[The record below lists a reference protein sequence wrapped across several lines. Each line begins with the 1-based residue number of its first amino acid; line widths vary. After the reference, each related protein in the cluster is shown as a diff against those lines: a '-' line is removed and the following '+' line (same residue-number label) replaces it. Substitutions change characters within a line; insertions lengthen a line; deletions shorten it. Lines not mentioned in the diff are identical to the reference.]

1 MRLIALLI
9 ALIGLALPARADQ
22 PLQAL
27 ETGDASRGWEAVGK
41 LDLGHGSFCT
51 GTLIAPDLVLTAAHC
66 LFDKRTGAMI
76 DASGMEFRAGWRS
89 GRALAYRKVKRAIA
103 HPSYRYDGPKRLAR
117 SSFDLALIELAQP
130 VRLPQL
136 HLFELDQSPPTRNEN
151 VGVLSYAKGRSEA
164 PSLQRACR
172 VIERESNTVV
182 LTCSVDFGAS
192 GAPVF
197 TLDNGVPRIISVI
210 SAKAEIGKKQVSVGA
225 LVRGV
230 ADLRAEL
237 NSRDDTDS
245 VNEIRVKG
253 AKFLR
258 P

>member
-1 MRLIALLI
+1 MRLIAFLTV
-9 ALIGLALPARADQ
+9 LIGLALPALADQ
-22 PLQAL
+22 PLQKL
-27 ETGDASRGWEAVGK
+27 DTGDASRGWEAVGK

-66 LFDKRTGAMI
+66 LFDKRTGTMI
-76 DASGMEFRAGWRS
+76 NADGMEFRAGWRN

-103 HPSYRYDGPKRLAR
+103 HSSYHYDGPKRLSR
-117 SSFDLALIELAQP
+117 SSFDLALVELAQP

-136 HLFELDQSPPTRNEN
+136 RLFELDHTPPTRNEE

-164 PSLQRACR
+164 PSLQRVCS
-172 VIERESNTVV
+172 VIARESSTVV

-197 TLDNGVPRIISVI
+197 TLRDGVPRIVSVI
-210 SAKAEIGKKQVSVGA
+210 SAKAEVGHEPVSVGA
-225 LVRGV
+225 LISGV
-230 ADLRAEL
+230 ADLRADL
-237 NSRDDTDS
+237 SSREVPDGAK
-245 VNEIRVKG
+245 EIRIKG

>member
-1 MRLIALLI
+1 MRLIAFLTVLL
-9 ALIGLALPARADQ
+9 ASALPALADQ

-41 LDLGHGSFCT
+41 LDLGHGGFCT

-66 LFDKRTGAMI
+66 LFDKRTGAMV
-76 DASGMEFRAGWRS
+76 DASDIEFRAGWRN

-103 HPSYRYDGPKRLAR
+103 HPSYHYDGPRQLAR
-117 SSFDLALIELAQP
+117 SSFDLALVELALP

-136 HLFELDQSPPTRNEN
+136 RLFELDQNPPTRNES

-172 VIERESNTVV
+172 VIERENNTVV
-182 LTCSVDFGAS
+182 LSCSVDFGSS

-197 TLDNGVPRIISVI
+197 TLDNGVPRIVSVI
-210 SAKAEIGKKQVSVGA
+210 SAKAEIGREKVSVGA

-230 ADLRAEL
+230 ADLRADL
-237 NSRDDTDS
+237 ASREVTDGA
-245 VNEIRVKG
+245 NEIRVKG

>member
-1 MRLIALLI
+1 MRLIAFLI
-9 ALIGLALPARADQ
+9 ALIGLALPALADQ

-41 LDLGHGSFCT
+41 LDLGHGGFCT

-76 DASGMEFRAGWRS
+76 DADSMEFLAGWRS

-103 HPSYRYDGPKRLAR
+103 HPSYRYDGPHRLSR
-117 SSFDLALIELAQP
+117 SSFDLALVELTQP

-136 HLFELDQSPPTRNEN
+136 RLFELDQSPPTRNEN

-172 VIERESNTVV
+172 VIERENNTLV
-182 LTCSVDFGAS
+182 LSCSVDFGSS

-197 TLDNGVPRIISVI
+197 TLDNGVPRIVSVI
-210 SAKAEIGKKQVSVGA
+210 SAKAEIGREKVSVGA

-230 ADLRAEL
+230 ADLRADL
-237 NSRDDTDS
+237 SSRETPDGT
-245 VNEIRVKG
+245 NEIRVKG

>member
-1 MRLIALLI
+1 MRLIVFLT
-9 ALIGLALPARADQ
+9 ALILSALPARADQ
-22 PLQAL
+22 PLQTL

-76 DASGMEFRAGWRS
+76 SASDMEFRAGWRN

-103 HPSYRYDGPKRLAR
+103 HPSYHYDGPRRLAR
-117 SSFDLALIELAQP
+117 SSFDLALVELEQP

-136 HLFELDQSPPTRNEN
+136 RLFELDQSLPTRNEK
-151 VGVLSYAKGRSEA
+151 VGVLSYAKGRAEA
-164 PSLQRACR
+164 PSLQRACS
-172 VIERESNTVV
+172 VIGRETSTVV

-197 TLDNGVPRIISVI
+197 TLRNGIPRIISVI
-210 SAKAEIGKKQVSVGA
+210 SAKAELGKERVSVGA
-225 LVRGV
+225 LIRGV
-230 ADLRAEL
+230 ADLRADL
-237 NSRDDTDS
+237 SSREVTDGAQ
-245 VNEIRVKG
+245 EIRSKG